1 MNRLSDTDALDIE
14 ASDSI
19 DAQAASWFARNR
31 NDTGR
36 ADRKAFAAWQAE
48 PAHARAYAEFEQ
60 LWADLAQLQQ
70 LNKPVALGKRK
81 PSVWRPAVAVAAA
94 LLCAVLA
101 TPIGAP
107 RALYHTHV
115 AGHAKGMRTLELPD
129 GSTLYVNANTRV
141 RVDFTAYQRIVHLE
155 KGQVYIDVA
164 ADKERPLFVQAGEAN
179 VRVVG
184 TGFDVR
190 RSQQQLVVSVAHGQV
205 AFAPDAKSPVSLL
218 GAQQRALYRYAKG
231 TLQQQ
236 TLPAEEVA
244 DWRSG
249 HLSFRNRELASL
261 IDELSLYRPQAPLQ
275 VSNAVAHLKVSGNLD
290 VNDPDALLNALPA
303 LLPVKTVASA
313 DGIVRIEPSK

>member
-1 MNRLSDTDALDIE
+1 MNRLSDIDALNIE

-31 NDTGR
+31 SEAGR

-60 LWADLAQLQQ
+60 LWADLGQLQQ
-70 LNKPVALGKRK
+70 LNKPLPLPKRK
-81 PSVWRPAVAVAAA
+81 PSAWRPALAVAAA
-94 LLCAVLA
+94 LVCALLA
-101 TPIGAP
+101 THIGAP
-107 RALYHTHV
+107 RELYHSQI
-115 AGHAKGMRTLELPD
+115 AAHAKGMRTLNLPD

-141 RVDFTAYQRIVHLE
+141 RVEFSAHQRILHLD
-155 KGQVYIDVA
+155 KGQLYIEVA
-164 ADKERPLFVQAGEAN
+164 ADKERPLYVQAGEAN

-205 AFAPDAKSPVSLL
+205 AFEPDAKSPVTLL
-218 GAQQRALYRYAKG
+218 GAQQRATYSYAKG
-231 TLQQQ
+231 TVQHQ
-236 TLPAEEVA
+236 TLTAEEVA

-249 HLSFRNRELASL
+249 HLSFRNRDLASL

-275 VSNAVAHLKVSGNLD
+275 VSKSVAQLKVSGNLD

-313 DGIVRIEPSK
+313 DGVVRIEPSK

>member
-1 MNRLSDTDALDIE
+1 MNRLSDIDALDIE
-14 ASDSI
+14 QSDSI

-31 NDTGR
+31 NEAGR

-70 LNKPVALGKRK
+70 LNKPVALPKRK
-81 PSVWRPAVAVAAA
+81 PSVWRPALAVAAA
-94 LLCAVLA
+94 LVCAVMA
-101 TPIGAP
+101 SAIDAP
-107 RALYHTHV
+107 RALYHSQV
-115 AGHAKGMRTLELPD
+115 AAHAKGMRTLNLPD

-141 RVDFTAYQRIVHLE
+141 RIDFTAHQRIVHLD
-155 KGQVYIDVA
+155 KGQVYIEVA
-164 ADKERPLFVQAGEAN
+164 ADKERPLYVQAGEAN

-205 AFAPDAKSPVSLL
+205 AFEPDPKSPVTLL
-218 GAQQRALYRYAKG
+218 GAQQRATYSYAKG

-236 TLPAEEVA
+236 SLNAEEVA

-249 HLSFRNRELASL
+249 HLTFRNRELASL

-275 VSNAVAHLKVSGNLD
+275 VSRAVAQLKVSGNLD

-303 LLPVKTVASA
+303 LLPVKTVPSA

>member
-1 MNRLSDTDALDIE
+1 MTRLSDIDRCQIE
-14 ASDSI
+14 AHDSI

-31 NDTGR
+31 NDSSR
-36 ADRKAFAAWQAE
+36 ANRKAFATWQTV

-70 LNKPVALGKRK
+70 LNKPVALPTRK
-81 PSVWRPAVAVAAA
+81 PAIWRPALAVAAA
-94 LLCAVLA
+94 LVCALLA
-101 TPIGAP
+101 SNIGTP
-107 RALYHTHV
+107 
-115 AGHAKGMRTLELPD
+115 RTLFHTQVAAHHKGIRTLHLPD
-129 GSTLYVNANTRV
+129 GSTLYVNANTRL
-141 RVDFTAYQRIVHLE
+141 RVDFNAHQRIVHLDQ
-155 KGQVYIDVA
+155 GQLYIEVA

-205 AFAPDAKSPVSLL
+205 AFDPNPKAPATLL
-218 GAQQRALYRYAKG
+218 GAQQRAVWSYAKG

-236 TLPAEEVA
+236 TLNAGEVA

-261 IDELSLYRPQAPLQ
+261 IDELGLYRPTASVQ
-275 VSNAVAHLKVSGNLD
+275 VDNAVAQLKVSGNLD

-303 LLPVKTVASA
+303 LLPVKTVALA
-313 DGIVRIEPSK
+313 DGKVRIEARK

>member
-1 MNRLSDTDALDIE
+1 MTRLSDIDHCDIE

-19 DAQAASWFARNR
+19 DVQAASWFARNR
-31 NDTGR
+31 NDAGR
-36 ADRKAFAAWQAE
+36 LDRKAFAAWQAV

-70 LNKPVALGKRK
+70 LNRPVPMPSRK
-81 PSVWRPAVAVAAA
+81 PSLWRPALAVAAA
-94 LLCAVLA
+94 LVCALLA
-101 TPIGAP
+101 NNIGAP
-107 RALYHTHV
+107 RALFHTQV
-115 AGHAKGMRTLELPD
+115 AAHAKGMRTLHLPD
-129 GSTLYVNANTRV
+129 GSTLYVNANTRL
-141 RVDFTAYQRIVHLE
+141 RVDFNSHQRIVHLDQ
-155 KGQVYIDVA
+155 GQLYIEVA
-164 ADKERPLFVQAGEAN
+164 ADKERPLFVLAGEAS

-205 AFAPDAKSPVSLL
+205 AFDPDPKAPATLL
-218 GAQQRALYRYAKG
+218 GAQQRASYSYAKG

-236 TLPAEEVA
+236 TLTADEVA

-261 IDELSLYRPQAPLQ
+261 MDELSLYRPQAPLL
-275 VSNAVAHLKVSGNLD
+275 VDSSVAQLKVSGNLD

-303 LLPVKTVASA
+303 LLPVKAVALA
-313 DGIVRIEPSK
+313 DGKIRIEARK